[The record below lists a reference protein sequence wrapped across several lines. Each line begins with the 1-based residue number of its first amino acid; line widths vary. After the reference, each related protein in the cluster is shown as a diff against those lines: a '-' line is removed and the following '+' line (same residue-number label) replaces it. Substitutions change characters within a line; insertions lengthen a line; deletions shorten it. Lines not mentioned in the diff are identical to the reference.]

1 MSGSRVSAE
10 AVARNREKS
19 RQRAAALRA
28 SNREAETAK
37 VNKWREGN
45 RQRDYDNYNLRY
57 GVKVQEFATRP
68 FIFWDGEGYDDDNG
82 KHHYMLFGCSHFPES
97 PLVGEDLGT
106 VECLEYILAIERKY
120 PDSFHVGFAFD
131 YDVNMILKDVPKRL
145 MKHLAVYGV
154 VHWNGYR
161 IEHIPRKWFRVS
173 RKGEQG
179 KISATIWD
187 VFGFYLS
194 KYTTALSKYG
204 IATKEQIDEIASG
217 KDRRGS
223 FTYAQIDY
231 VKSYWQK
238 EIALGPPLMDKMREA
253 CYDNGLF
260 ITQWHGSGALASYL
274 LRKRRV
280 NQWHSKEV
288 PYDAM
293 VAIRTGYAG
302 GRFHPF
308 RCGLHAG
315 PVYTADINSAY
326 IYACSLLPRLDN
338 GRWRR
343 LRGNEIDRTNIKR
356 FAIYHISYFA
366 DKDGS
371 ATRDNMRRGAFAEIY
386 PLFHRNRHH
395 RIYWPRRVDGWF
407 WSPEAST
414 VADNPD
420 AEFLE
425 AWVYDDDNTYPFEWV
440 NDEFNKRLN
449 LQHEGNP
456 AEKTIKWALAAMY
469 GAMARRVGWD
479 KKNRKA
485 PKSHELAWAGFITS
499 WCRAEMYN
507 LGYEC
512 WRRGGL
518 ISIDTDGVTSSVPIS
533 PEWLPRGV
541 GENLGQWKL
550 EEFGGILYWQS
561 GVYWLKNKKGEWT
574 TAKTRGIP
582 RGSLPVEAGLEALA
596 NSNFNSRPII
606 HPIIETTR
614 ERFIG
619 YKQALSSHNW
629 DSWRTWEKV
638 PVNTRMGYGGST
650 CHHSFCCKKCRSPKA
665 NIMHVLTPVMPTTWI
680 NEPHYLP
687 WLDEPEHKL
696 SENDIDIADLF
707 EIHRDSDMA
716 DRL

>member
-1 MSGSRVSAE
+1 MTRVSAE
-10 AVARNREKS
+10 AVARDREKS
-19 RQRAAALRA
+19 RERAAAKRA
-28 SNREAETAK
+28 SNREAENAK
-37 VNKWREGN
+37 VNKWRDKN
-45 RQRDYDNYNLRY
+45 RDTRNDQDRLRY

-68 FIFWDGEGYDDDNG
+68 FIFWDGEGYDDDSG
-82 KHHYMLFGCSHFPES
+82 KHHYMLFGCSHFPDS
-97 PLVGEDLGT
+97 PLVGPDLGT
-106 VECLEYILAIERKY
+106 VECLEYILAVERRY
-120 PDSFHVGFAFD
+120 PDAFHVGFGFA
-131 YDVNMILKDVPKRL
+131 YDVNMIIKDVPKRL
-145 MKHLAVYGV
+145 LKHLGVYGV

-161 IEHIPRKWFRVS
+161 IQYIPRKWFRIS
-173 RKGEQG
+173 RKDEEGI
-179 KISATIWD
+179 ISATIWD

-204 IATKEQIDEIASG
+204 IATKEQIDDITEG

-223 FTYAQIDY
+223 FTYAEIDY

-238 EIALGPPLMDKMREA
+238 EIAMGPPLLDKMREA

-274 LRKRRV
+274 IRKRGV
-280 NQWHSKEV
+280 NKWHSKEV

-293 VAIRTGYAG
+293 VAIRIGYAG

-308 RCGLHAG
+308 RCGLHDG

-343 LRGNEIDRTNIKR
+343 VRRNEIDRENLAR
-356 FAIYHISYFA
+356 FAIYHISYHA

-371 ATRDNMRRGAFAEIY
+371 AHKDNIQRGAFAELY
-386 PLFHRNRHH
+386 PLFHRNRHQ
-395 RIYWPRRVDGWF
+395 RVWWKPRVDGWF
-407 WSPEAST
+407 WTPEAST
-414 VADNPD
+414 VASNPD

-425 AWVYDDDNTYPFEWV
+425 AWVYDDDGTYPFEWV

-456 AEKTIKWALAAMY
+456 AEKTLKWALAAMY
-469 GAMARRVGWD
+469 GAMARTVGWD
-479 KKNRKA
+479 RKDRKA

-499 WCRAEMYN
+499 WCRAEMYK
-507 LGYEC
+507 LGYEI

-518 ISIDTDGVTSSVPIS
+518 ISIDTDGITSTIPIN

-550 EEFGGILYWQS
+550 EEFTAILYWQS
-561 GVYWLKNKKGEWT
+561 GVYWVKDKDGKWA
-574 TAKTRGIP
+574 AKTRGIAK
-582 RGSLPVEAGLEALA
+582 GTLPVEAGLEALA

-606 HPIIETTR
+606 YPVIKTTK

-619 YKQALSSHNW
+619 FKEAISSHHF
-629 DSWRTWEKV
+629 DTWRTWEKA
-638 PVNTRMGYGGST
+638 PQETTMGRGGST
-650 CHHSFCCKKCRSPKA
+650 KHHPFCCKKCRSPKA
-665 NIMHVLTPVMPTTWI
+665 NMMHVLSPDYPPTWI
-680 NEPHYLP
+680 NEPHPLP
-687 WLDEPEHKL
+687 WLDEPDNQL
-696 SENDIDIADLF
+696 PENFDPADLF
-707 EIHRDSDMA
+707 DILRDSDFT
-716 DRL
+716 DNL